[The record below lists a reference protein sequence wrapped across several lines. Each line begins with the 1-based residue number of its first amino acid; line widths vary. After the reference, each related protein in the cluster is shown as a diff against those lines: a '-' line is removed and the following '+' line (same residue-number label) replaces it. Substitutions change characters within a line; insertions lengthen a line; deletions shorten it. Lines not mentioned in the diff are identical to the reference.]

1 MATRFNITVDH
12 ISTAHNSDHSHSG
25 SSRSYTDEEDSNG
38 TGVHLPSPTSAV
50 GSHNYSEP
58 SDPVEE
64 GSWNHIYPDEIGPSE
79 SASRPRTSNQHRP
92 VAPEAPRPNP
102 TRRQASRREVPHERL
117 AHRPHPRT
125 RAVPP
130 PSDPESVDS
139 YEEWAAAGYARAP
152 HPQVP
157 VQVPGPGRAY
167 AQWAPIAGNPQ
178 TGYPA
183 SYSSAPGYAAY
194 AQTGNVPAAGQLV
207 PFGSPAPYG
216 LSPYQTA
223 GGGGP
228 HGYFPPTPHVN
239 PMAHPAS
246 PYSSQD
252 LMHRPPAPGFFP
264 YPHGHP
270 LAAPTPTPIYTQYVP
285 IYTSPPP
292 APAPAPAPTPAP
304 VPTPAPTPAPAPVQP
319 TPPPPAEAPKDDE
332 RFARLEQI
340 LIDERTDREA
350 REAAAKKAAEEAA
363 AKAEAEKLK
372 AEEIAVASSAAAAAA
387 RKEAEEKAAGDAA
400 EAKKEA
406 EAAKEKAVAD
416 ATPAPAAPPPPEE
429 RKKPLKF
436 KDAVGRKF
444 QFPFHLCNTWMV
456 SDSQLNPLLC

>member
-25 SSRSYTDEEDSNG
+25 SSESYTDEEDSNG
-38 TGVHLPSPTSAV
+38 TGVHLQSPTSAV
-50 GSHNYSEP
+50 GSHNCSEP

-92 VAPEAPRPNP
+92 IAPEAPRTIPS
-102 TRRQASRREVPHERL
+102 RRQASRREVSHERL
-117 AHRPHPRT
+117 AHRPHPRA
-125 RAVPP
+125 RVVPP

-139 YEEWAAAGYARAP
+139 YEEWAPAGYARAP
-152 HPQVP
+152 NPQIP
-157 VQVPGPGRAY
+157 VQVPVPRQAY
-167 AQWAPIAGNPQ
+167 AQWAPVGGNPQ

-194 AQTGNVPAAGQLV
+194 PQTSGVPSAGQLV

-223 GGGGP
+223 GGGGGP
-228 HGYFPPTPHVN
+228 HGYFPPPAHVN
-239 PMAHPAS
+239 PLAPHASHYSNQELMHHPPAS
-246 PYSSQD
+246 
-252 LMHRPPAPGFFP
+252 GFFP
-264 YPHGHP
+264 YPQSHP
-270 LAAPTPTPIYTQYVP
+270 IAAPAPTPIYTQYVP

-292 APAPAPAPTPAP
+292 APAPAPASTPAP
-304 VPTPAPTPAPAPVQP
+304 APTPAPTPAPVQP
-319 TPPPPAEAPKDDE
+319 TPPPPAETPKDDE

-363 AKAEAEKLK
+363 AKAEAERLK
-372 AEEIAVASSAAAAAA
+372 AEEIAAASSAAAAAA
-387 RKEAEEKAAGDAA
+387 KKEAEEIAAKDAA

-406 EAAKEKAVAD
+406 EAAKDKAVAD

-456 SDSQLNPLLC
+456 SDS